1 MTYIPLHSHSVFSFH
16 AGVCTIKEL
25 VQRAKALGFKSLA
38 LTDTDRM
45 SGLIQFYLE
54 CKKAGIKPLLGVE
67 LSEPDKPLENLVLL
81 AKNNQ
86 GYGDICEIV
95 SQRHLQQNRFS
106 FANIFTRPW
115 PNLIFLTNTP
125 EYLILLANSPN
136 RGNLYGEI
144 IRNSKMSR
152 DKSLIIEAKAGKL
165 NIPLVA
171 GTNSFFLDK
180 SDWQVHKVLRAIGL
194 ISTVSRLKE
203 EEIAPA
209 DACFKED
216 KDMHALFWD
225 RPEALQNTRKIAD
238 SCNIS
243 LDLGTWIMPEIS
255 VPTGYTPQSFLE
267 KLAHTGLRNNY
278 KESQSY
284 ARAREI
290 QEMELKVINKLGY
303 SSYFLMVKHIRD
315 WANNTF
321 KQGYRKPRDCTILR
335 GSAAN
340 SITFYNIGV
349 SDLDPIKY
357 DLYFQR
363 FLNEERASP
372 PDADLDFGWDERDQ
386 VLEYMVKTWGRD
398 RVAMVCTTNHF
409 RYRAAFRESAKVY
422 GYTDDQITKIIKS
435 WKTISRR
442 IDDAEI
448 RFLMET
454 AEKIRGKP
462 RFLGQHPG
470 GVLVTNDPIWRHV
483 ACEYSGGIKNR
494 IVTQI
499 DMHNGLDELGLIKFD
514 ILGNG
519 SLSVLRDTLQQISDQ
534 GLQDPEVWNLDKCYQ
549 DREVQKVIQRG
560 RTKGIFYIESPA
572 QMRLNRKARAE
583 SFEEITL
590 TSSLIRPAGAT
601 YIKTFVERHRKHKMG
616 IKDWDFLHPSLESIL
631 SDSHDVCAF
640 QEDVT
645 KICHHVAGFSY
656 KKADKIRKMMNSL
669 HEGELSR
676 QEYHRTA
683 QEFITGCIS
692 RNGLSQKQAFELWQR
707 VSSFTGFSFCKS
719 HSASYAQLS
728 FRCTYL
734 KAHYPAQFFAAVI
747 SNNHGYYTT
756 DVYMSE
762 ARRWGIRILPMDINE
777 SNVKY
782 QGKHNWLRPGL
793 MHVRNLSR
801 KSMENIITE
810 REKRGRFYNLSHFIK
825 RCKIFHKEVEYLI
838 LVGAFDAFGLT
849 RPELLFHLDGEF
861 NNRQQAEEPMLPLF
875 ANNTNDNLHPGLS
888 DYSFMEKCLQE
899 LYFLGFMLSGN
910 IVDILDLHPGSKQ
923 AIPASLISQH
933 SGQRIKFFGRKIM
946 ERGHFIQKSGRVMK
960 FLTIED
966 NTGCM
971 DVVFWPKTFE
981 LFSDVINRNGPFEI
995 FGTVTEEW
1003 DAYTLEAEYI
1013 RSVEWFP
1020 KQVDFSLASKR
1031 LQDSYKKST
1040 TYDDIKIALA
1050 G

>member
-1 MTYIPLHSHSVFSFH
+1 MGYVPLHCHSVFSFH
-16 AGVCTIKEL
+16 AGVCTVQEL
-25 VQRAKALGFKSLA
+25 VRQAKNMGLQSLA
-38 LTDTDRM
+38 LTDTNRM

-54 CKKAGIKPLLGVE
+54 CRKENIKPLLGVE
-67 LSEPDKPLENLVLL
+67 LTEPNKDFDNIVLL
-81 AKNNQ
+81 AKNSR
-86 GYGDICEIV
+86 GYGDICEII
-95 SQRHLQQNRFS
+95 SQRQLHADNFS
-106 FANIFTRPW
+106 FSSIFARPW
-115 PNLIFLTNTP
+115 PNLIILTNTP
-125 EYLILLANSPN
+125 DYLTLLAHTPN
-136 RGNLYGEI
+136 RHNLYGEI
-144 IRNSKMSR
+144 LRSSNHYR
-152 DKSLIIEAKAGKL
+152 EKSSTIEKIAEKL
-165 NIPLVA
+165 NIPIA
-171 GTNSFFLDK
+171 ASINSYFLNKPDREIH
-180 SDWQVHKVLRAIGL
+180 QVLRAIGL
-194 ISTVSRLKE
+194 VSTISRLKE
-203 EEIAPA
+203 NEVAPP
-209 DACFKED
+209 DAYLKSEGE
-216 KDMHALFWD
+216 MNTLFWN
-225 RPEALQNTRKIAD
+225 RPEALKNTRRIAD
-238 SCNIS
+238 QCNIH
-243 LDLGTWIMPEIS
+243 LQLGNWIMPEIS
-255 VPTGYTPQSFLE
+255 VPDGHSPQSYLE
-267 KLAHTGLRNNY
+267 KLARRGLKKNY
-278 KESQSY
+278 ESSDSY
-284 ARAREI
+284 DRAKEI
-290 QEMELKVINKLGY
+290 QKMELTVINKLGY
-303 SSYFLMVKHIRD
+303 PSYFLMVKQIRD
-315 WANNTF
+315 WANDTF
-321 KQGYRKPRDCTILR
+321 RQGYRKPRDCTILR

-372 PDADLDFGWDERDQ
+372 PDADLDFGWDERDE
-386 VLEYMVKTWGRD
+386 VLDYMVETWGRD

-409 RYRAAFRESAKVY
+409 RYRAAFRETAKVY
-422 GYTDDQITKIIKS
+422 GYTDEQITKIVKS
-435 WKTISRR
+435 WKTLSRR
-442 IDDAEI
+442 IDDGEI

-494 IVTQI
+494 IITQI

-519 SLSVLRDTLQQISDQ
+519 SLSVLRDTLQQINDQ
-534 GLQDPEVWNLDKCYQ
+534 GLKDPQVWNLEKCYQ
-549 DREVQKVIQRG
+549 DVEVQKVIQRG

-572 QMRLNRKARAE
+572 QMRLNRKARAQ

-590 TSSLIRPAGAT
+590 TSSLVRPAGAT

-616 IKDWDFLHPSLESIL
+616 VRDWDFLHPSLESIL
-631 SDSHDVCAF
+631 AESHDVCAF

-645 KICHHVAGFSY
+645 KICHHVAGLSY

-676 QEYHRTA
+676 QEYHHTA
-683 QEFITGCIS
+683 QEFINGCI
-692 RNGLSQKQAFELWQR
+692 NHKNLSKKQAFQLWQR

-762 ARRWGIRILPMDINE
+762 ARRWGIRILPIDINE
-777 SNVKY
+777 SSIKY
-782 QGKHNWLRPGL
+782 HGKHNWLRPGL
-793 MHVRNLSR
+793 MHIRNLSR
-801 KSMENIITE
+801 RSMENIMEE
-810 REKRGRFYNLSHFIK
+810 RSSRGRFHNLSNFIK
-825 RCKIFHKEVEYLI
+825 RCKVFHKEIEYLI
-838 LVGAFDAFGLT
+838 MVGAFDAFGLT
-849 RPELLFHLDGEF
+849 RPELLFQLDGQFDGRHEF
-861 NNRQQAEEPMLPLF
+861 DVPTLPLF
-875 ANNTNDNLHPGLS
+875 SSNANENLHPGLS

-899 LYFLGFMLSGN
+899 LHLLGFMLSGN
-910 IVDILDLHPGSKQ
+910 IVDILDLHPTAKH
-923 AIPASLISQH
+923 AVPASRLSRYT
-933 SGQRIKFFGRKIM
+933 GKRIKIFGRKIT
-946 ERGHFIQKSGRVMK
+946 ERSHMVQKSGRIMK

-966 NTGCM
+966 NTGCI

-981 LFSDVINRNGPFEI
+981 LFSDVINQSGPFEI

-1003 DAYTLEAEYI
+1003 GALTLEADYI
-1013 RSVEWFP
+1013 NSVEWFP
-1020 KQVDFSLASKR
+1020 RSIDFSLASKR
-1031 LQDSYKKST
+1031 LQDSYKRST

>member
-1 MTYIPLHSHSVFSFH
+1 MTYVPLHSHSVFSFH

-54 CKKAGIKPLLGVE
+54 CKKEKIKPLLGVE

-95 SQRHLQQNRFS
+95 SQRHLQQSGFS

-115 PNLIFLTNTP
+115 PNLIFFTNTP
-125 EYLILLANSPN
+125 EYLTLLANSPN

-152 DKSLIIEAKAGKL
+152 DKSLIIEALAGKL

-209 DACFKED
+209 DALLKKE
-216 KDMHALFWD
+216 KDMNSLYWD
-225 RPEALQNTRKIAD
+225 RPEALKNTRKIAD

-255 VPTGYTPQSFLE
+255 VPAGYTPQSFLE
-267 KLAHTGLRNNY
+267 KLAHSGLRKNY

-303 SSYFLMVKHIRD
+303 PSYFLMVKHIRD

-357 DLYFQR
+357 NLYFQR

-386 VLEYMVKTWGRD
+386 VLDYMVETWGRE

-409 RYRAAFRESAKVY
+409 RYRAAFRETAKVY
-422 GYTDDQITKIIKS
+422 GYTDEQITKIIKS

-442 IDDAEI
+442 IDDEEI

-454 AEKIRGKP
+454 AENIRGKP

-470 GVLVTNDPIWRHV
+470 GVLVTNDPVWRHV

-494 IVTQI
+494 IITQI

-519 SLSVLRDTLQQISDQ
+519 SLSVLRDTLQQINDQ
-534 GLQDPEVWNLDKCYQ
+534 GLQDPEVWDLEKCYQ
-549 DREVQKVIQRG
+549 DQEVQKVIQRG

-572 QMRLNRKARAE
+572 QMRLNRKARAQ

-590 TSSLIRPAGAT
+590 TSSLVRPAGAT

-645 KICHHVAGFSY
+645 KICHHVAGLSY
-656 KKADKIRKMMNSL
+656 MKADKIRKMMNSL

-676 QEYHRTA
+676 QEYHHTT
-683 QEFITGCIS
+683 QEFLNGCAS
-692 RNGLSQKQAFELWQR
+692 HSGLSQKQAFELWQR

-810 REKRGRFYNLSHFIK
+810 RQKRGRFHNLSHFIK

-861 NNRQQAEEPMLPLF
+861 NNRHQAEEPMLPLF
-875 ANNTNDNLHPGLS
+875 SNNTNDNLHPGLS

-923 AIPASLISQH
+923 AAPASLISQH
-933 SGQRIKFFGRKIM
+933 SGQRIKIFGRKIM
-946 ERGHFIQKSGRVMK
+946 ERGHIIQKSGRVMK

-966 NTGCM
+966 NTGCI
-971 DVVFWPKTFE
+971 DVVFWPRTFE
-981 LFSDVINRNGPFEI
+981 MFSDVINQSGPFEI
-995 FGTVTEEW
+995 FGTVTAEC
-1003 DAYTLEAEYI
+1003 DAYTLEADFI

-1020 KQVDFSLASKR
+1020 KSVNFSLASKR
-1031 LQDSYKKST
+1031 LQDSYKRST